1 MENKVKIVIT
11 TVSNEDI
18 ADKIAESLI
27 ESKLSPCVQK
37 VKDVSSIYR
46 WKGKTVHDEE
56 ILLLIKTKAEL
67 IDKLT
72 EEIIKNHTYE
82 TPEIVQIDSYILSE
96 KYSQWFNNFFTSQTP
111 K

>member
-1 MENKVKIVIT
+1 M
-11 TVSNEDI
+11 
-18 ADKIAESLI
+18 
-27 ESKLSPCVQK
+27 
-37 VKDVSSIYR
+37 
-46 WKGKTVHDEE
+46 
-56 ILLLIKTKAEL
+56 LLIKTKVEL